1 MDNINQLFIETLKK
15 AEQEGKKEYVFAAIW
30 SLMKE
35 IQEFSQM
42 GFLKSLI
49 YEIALKKINFLM
61 NAKTKSEVK
70 EILRPSAP
78 VYNGNGFV
86 PGGVFHIEEELLL
99 WSITSLKA
107 PLNHEGFSRYQQL
120 FQKYVRMNFTFNE

>member
-1 MDNINQLFIETLKK
+1 MDKINQLFIETLKK
-15 AEQEGKKEYVFAAIW
+15 AEQEGKNEYVFAAIW
-30 SLMKE
+30 GLMKE

-70 EILRPSAP
+70 EILRPSNL
-78 VYNGNGFV
+78 Y
-86 PGGVFHIEEELLL
+86 
-99 WSITSLKA
+99 ITEMVLYLVEFFILKKKSCFYGA
-107 PLNHEGFSRYQQL
+107 
-120 FQKYVRMNFTFNE
+120 

>member
-1 MDNINQLFIETLKK
+1 MDKINQLCIERLKK
-15 AEQEGKKEYVFAAIW
+15 AGQEGKKEYVFAAIW

-70 EILRPSAP
+70 EILRSPAP

-86 PGGVFHIEEELLL
+86 PGGVFLIEEEELLL
-99 WSITSLKA
+99 WSITSLRA
-107 PLNHEGFSRYQQL
+107 PLNHEGFLRYQQL
-120 FQKYVRMNFTFNE
+120 FHKYIRSNFHI